1 MYIKFYLTLITERL
15 TIDDGLNQQGT
26 AFTNLVSGGFFS
38 PSSVSSAS
46 TPGGPGEDVM
56 KSMEFHWESL
66 GMIGEG
72 VMKSLWII
80 GILLD
85 LRI

>member
-1 MYIKFYLTLITERL
+1 MASINKAQPSPILSLF
-15 TIDDGLNQQGT
+15 
-26 AFTNLVSGGFFS
+26 

-80 GILLD
+80 GLSLD
-85 LRI
+85 L

>member
-1 MYIKFYLTLITERL
+1 MASINKAQPSPILSLE
-15 TIDDGLNQQGT
+15 G
-26 AFTNLVSGGFFS
+26 FS

-80 GILLD
+80 GLSLD